1 MAVSEGQ
8 RRAMHA
14 GLVDKLGQEVAD
26 VLVDHLPPV
35 GWADVATK
43 ADLQHLGEMLNLKF
57 DRELAEMR
65 VEFAQLRGE
74 FAQLRGDFGQSREEL
89 GSQIEGLRSE
99 LYQGLARQ
107 TRTLM
112 ITMVGG
118 FATIAGAAFGAL
130 AALPH

>member
-74 FAQLRGDFGQSREEL
+74 FAQSRGEL
-89 GSQIEGLRSE
+89 GGQIEGLRSE

>member
-65 VEFAQLRGE
+65 VEFAQLRG
-74 FAQLRGDFGQSREEL
+74 DFGQSRGEL
-89 GSQIEGLRSE
+89 GGQIEGLRSE

>member
-1 MAVSEGQ
+1 MAVGEGQ

-74 FAQLRGDFGQSREEL
+74 FAQCRGEL
-89 GSQIEGLRSE
+89 GGQIEGLRSE

>member
-65 VEFAQLRGE
+65 VEFAQLRG
-74 FAQLRGDFGQSREEL
+74 DFGQSREEL

-99 LYQGLARQ
+99 LYQSLARQ

>member
-1 MAVSEGQ
+1 VAVSEGQ

-65 VEFAQLRGE
+65 VEFAQLRG
-74 FAQLRGDFGQSREEL
+74 DFGQSREEL

-99 LYQGLARQ
+99 LYQSLARQ

>member
-74 FAQLRGDFGQSREEL
+74 FAQCRGEL
-89 GSQIEGLRSE
+89 GGQIEGLRSE
-99 LYQGLARQ
+99 LYQSLARQ

>member
-14 GLVDKLGQEVAD
+14 GLVDGLGQEVAD
-26 VLVDHLPPV
+26 VLMEHLPPV

-43 ADLQHLGEMLNLKF
+43 ADLQHLGDMLSLKI
-57 DRELAEMR
+57 DREVAEMR
-65 VEFAQLRGE
+65 AEFAQLRGE
-74 FAQLRGDFGQSREEL
+74 FGESRGQLGG
-89 GSQIEGLRSE
+89 QIEGLRSE
-99 LYQGLARQ
+99 LYQALARQ

>member
-1 MAVSEGQ
+1 
-8 RRAMHA
+8 MHA

-65 VEFAQLRGE
+65 VEFAQLRG
-74 FAQLRGDFGQSREEL
+74 DFGQSRGEL
-89 GSQIEGLRSE
+89 GGQIEGLRSE